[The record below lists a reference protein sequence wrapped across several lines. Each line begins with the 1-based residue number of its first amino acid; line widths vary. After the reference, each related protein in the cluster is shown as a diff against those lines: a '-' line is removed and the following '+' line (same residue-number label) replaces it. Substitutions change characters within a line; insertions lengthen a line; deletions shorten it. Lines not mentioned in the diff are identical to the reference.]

1 MVSKVHSEVEQHSRA
16 GRDCIL
22 IGHKNHPEV
31 EGTMGQ
37 YNISK
42 EENLSCSVYS
52 RSKRNEVQDPN
63 NISFVTQTTLSVDDT
78 QEIIK
83 VLQKRFPSILGPRK
97 DDICYA
103 TQNRQDAVKQLALE
117 CDLILVIGS
126 KNSSNSNRLREI
138 AKDLE

>member
-1 MVSKVHSEVEQHSRA
+1 M
-16 GRDCIL
+16 
-22 IGHKNHPEV
+22 
-31 EGTMGQ
+31 
-37 YNISK
+37 
-42 EENLSCSVYS
+42 
-52 RSKRNEVQDPN
+52 
-63 NISFVTQTTLSVDDT
+63 DDT

-138 AKDLE
+138 AERSGVESYLIDTSADLNLDWFHEKKVLGITSGASAPEHLVEELLDTLSQNFDIDLKKGKDRQDEGIFFKLPKELRN